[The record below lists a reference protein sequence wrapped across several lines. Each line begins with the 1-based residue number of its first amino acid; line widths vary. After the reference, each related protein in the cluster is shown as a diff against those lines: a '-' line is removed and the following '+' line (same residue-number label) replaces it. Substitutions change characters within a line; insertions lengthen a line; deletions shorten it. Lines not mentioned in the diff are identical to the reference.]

1 MGDKLKIGQIVS
13 FGVGGAD
20 KCALNLIKG
29 LISLNE
35 NIELTVF
42 YNTYSHPREDESKTN
57 PSRFEEYKSLPVKL
71 IEFTDVSEL
80 NNYDIDILHTHR
92 SGNDNWFL
100 PNFEKVNFKFKIIET
115 NFHGYNQ
122 TKSDYRVYP
131 SKDMIS
137 RLQPCNIPY
146 SIIPNPILTPLSEN
160 DLKKEL
166 GISDK
171 FVYGRIGR
179 PDSNIYSSINLKAY
193 KAIENDETCFLYVA
207 PNNMAIM
214 EAKSLGIKNIL
225 FLDATSDE
233 LMVSKLYNT
242 FDVLCHSNSLGE
254 TFGNTIA
261 EAMIH
266 GKPIITH
273 IGTPSWSQAHS
284 ELVGELTELFLTEN
298 IQSNYSEL
306 MLKLKNDKEYYNKV
320 SSYLKNR
327 ADMLYSYDKVSRNY
341 LNLYYEIRN

>member
-1 MGDKLKIGQIVS
+1 
-13 FGVGGAD
+13 
-20 KCALNLIKG
+20 
-29 LISLNE
+29 
-35 NIELTVF
+35 
-42 YNTYSHPREDESKTN
+42 
-57 PSRFEEYKSLPVKL
+57 
-71 IEFTDVSEL
+71 
-80 NNYDIDILHTHR
+80 
-92 SGNDNWFL
+92 
-100 PNFEKVNFKFKIIET
+100 
-115 NFHGYNQ
+115 
-122 TKSDYRVYP
+122 
-131 SKDMIS
+131 MIS